1 MNKPKSKNLPYYSY
15 IYKHCRYIKYRSN
28 WNLIYLVKQK
38 IKKDQNKNKIFII
51 YYFYYMVFQLNN
63 FYYYNLE
70 I

>member
-1 MNKPKSKNLPYYSY
+1 MNKPKSKNLPYYFN
-15 IYKHCRYIKYRSN
+15 INTAAYIKYRSN
-28 WNLIYLVKQK
+28 WNLIYLVKQN
-38 IKKDQNKNKIFII
+38 KKDQNKNKIFII